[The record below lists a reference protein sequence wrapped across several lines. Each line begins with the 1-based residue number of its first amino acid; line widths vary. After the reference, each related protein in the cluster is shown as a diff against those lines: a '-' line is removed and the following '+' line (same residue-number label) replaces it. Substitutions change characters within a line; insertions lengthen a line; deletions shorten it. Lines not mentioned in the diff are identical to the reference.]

1 MNTLIK
7 AELTAY
13 GVDPAR
19 FGLLGAVVAARNL
32 SRTGASSAICNTWA
46 GTLTSEQVDD
56 LLTALVKL
64 SDVPFELHL
73 ATSGDFSVFVYTPR
87 LGLSSA
93 NTDSIGNVVITEH
106 RLRELMRLANQS
118 MPKFQRFV
126 CQELLEPW
134 FNEFEEAIERSAA
147 PQRNA
152 VVA

>member
-7 AELTAY
+7 AELTTY

-19 FGLLGAVVAARNL
+19 FGLLAAVVTARNL
-32 SRTGASSAICNTWA
+32 STPSASGATSNTWL
-46 GTLTSEQVDD
+46 GTLTNQQVDD
-56 LLTALVKL
+56 LLTALMKL
-64 SDVPFELHL
+64 PDVPFELHL
-73 ATSGDFSVFVYTPR
+73 ETSGDFSVFVYTPS

-93 NTDSIGNVVITEH
+93 NTDSIGNVVITDH
-106 RLRELMRLANQS
+106 RLRELLRLANQS

-126 CQELLEPW
+126 SQEVLEPW
-134 FNEFEEAIERSAA
+134 FNEFEEALERAAA

>member
-7 AELTAY
+7 AELTTY

-19 FGLLGAVVAARNL
+19 FGLLTAVVTARKL
-32 SRTGASSAICNTWA
+32 STPSATRATSNTWM
-46 GTLTSEQVDD
+46 GTLTSQQVDE
-56 LLTALVKL
+56 LVTALVRL
-64 SDVPFELHL
+64 ADVPFELHL
-73 ATSGDFSVFVYTPR
+73 EASGDFSVFVFSPR

-106 RLRELMRLANQS
+106 RLRELLRLANQS
-118 MPKFQRFV
+118 LPKFQRFV
-126 CQELLEPW
+126 AQDLLEPW
-134 FNEFEEAIERSAA
+134 FNEFEEAIERSVA